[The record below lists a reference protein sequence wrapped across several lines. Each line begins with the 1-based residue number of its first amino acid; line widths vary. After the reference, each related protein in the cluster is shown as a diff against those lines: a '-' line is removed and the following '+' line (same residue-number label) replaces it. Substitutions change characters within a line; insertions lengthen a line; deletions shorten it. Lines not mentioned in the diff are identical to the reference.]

1 MSTVHTPTET
11 ASAHGA
17 PSNGRTDPHPRRF
30 DTSLPTDEESVGV
43 WLQTNG
49 FERAYDQFLTL
60 AAAVLPK
67 GTTFASTL
75 EMHPGNEPMVECVAT
90 VPAGTNGVECHRRFV
105 ERWATLPLA
114 DRTAPIAL
122 VIRWSD
128 L

>member
-1 MSTVHTPTET
+1 MSTVHTPPEAT
-11 ASAHGA
+11 SGSA
-17 PSNGRTDPHPRRF
+17 PSTNWRADQQPRL
-30 DTSLPTDEESVGV
+30 SGPPVSTDEELVGE
-43 WLQTNG
+43 WLRENG
-49 FERAYDQFLTL
+49 FAGAYEQFLAL
-60 AAAVLPK
+60 AVAVLPK

-75 EMHPGNEPMVECVAT
+75 EMHPGNEPMVECVAM